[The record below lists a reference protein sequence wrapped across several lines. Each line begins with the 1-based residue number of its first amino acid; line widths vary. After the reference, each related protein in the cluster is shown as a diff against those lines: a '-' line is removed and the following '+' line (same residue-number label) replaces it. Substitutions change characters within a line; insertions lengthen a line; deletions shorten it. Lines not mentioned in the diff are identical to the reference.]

1 MQRSR
6 GGRRD
11 GSARKGAR
19 LVSKQEVP
27 SSTFLLAAVAYRYGE
42 TEGAERLS
50 ACAAGLTL
58 SEAARLGDNAAYH
71 ELEPLLHTVAA
82 DRSGSGRPLQL
93 PQELM
98 DRWSQAHAREMART
112 TIIQYG
118 AVRALDA
125 LAEAGI
131 RAIPLKGFYLTS
143 VMYGRKDARGYK
155 DLDLLIEPEALPGLH
170 ETLLGAGFQPAPE
183 RPSFV
188 PAPAYTV
195 YSLPLEGGD
204 AAMELDIHIG
214 MHWPEEYELRTGF
227 RSADLWTHA
236 APREAEGL
244 RFWAMSP
251 EHLLITT
258 FLDVAV
264 NHRYARLVKF
274 RDAIEILR
282 TAGVDWNKVEEHC
295 RRWEVRSFV
304 GPGLRLL
311 REIDTGLPLPREAVE
326 SLLPSYA
333 AMRAF
338 TRSLPA
344 GALPDHRS
352 RSFSLPNLL
361 FFILADTPRERV
373 RGLAHIPRHMLRGRR
388 RF

>member
-1 MQRSR
+1 MS
-6 GGRRD
+6 GGK
-11 GSARKGAR
+11 GS
-19 LVSKQEVP
+19 VS
-27 SSTFLLAAVAYRYGE
+27 SLFLLAAVAYEFGDGDR
-42 TEGAERLS
+42 AAAL
-50 ACAAGLTL
+50 AGL
-58 SEAARLGDNAAYH
+58 ARSMPPPDMDRLAVNAPYH
-71 ELEPLLHTVAA
+71 ELEPLLHLVAA
-82 DRSGSGRPLQL
+82 DCAACGSPLEL
-93 PQELM
+93 PPELTA
-98 DRWSQAHAREMART
+98 RWSQVHTREAART
-112 TIIQYG
+112 AVIHYG
-118 AVRALDA
+118 AERALSALDA
-125 LAEAGI
+125 AGV
-131 RAIPLKGFYLTS
+131 RAAPLKGFYLAS
-143 VMYGRKDARGYK
+143 ACYARKSARAFK
-155 DLDLLIEPEALPGLH
+155 DLDLLVEPDALAQLNGALR
-170 ETLLGAGFQPAPE
+170 EAGFQPAPH
-183 RPSFV
+183 RPAFV

-195 YSLPLEGGD
+195 YSLPLEGSD
-204 AAMELDIHIG
+204 TAMEIDIHIG

-282 TAGVDWNKVEEHC
+282 TAGVDWNKVEEDC

-311 REIDTGLPLPREAVE
+311 REIDAGLPLPREAVE

>member
-1 MQRSR
+1 ME
-6 GGRRD
+6 D
-11 GSARKGAR
+11 
-19 LVSKQEVP
+19 
-27 SSTFLLAAVAYRYGE
+27 
-42 TEGAERLS
+42 AERLS
-50 ACAAGLTL
+50 ACTAGLTP
-58 SEAARLGDNAAYH
+58 SETARLGDSAAYH
-71 ELEPLLHTVAA
+71 ELEPLLHTVTV
-82 DRSGSGRPLQL
+82 DCSGIGCPLHL
-93 PQELM
+93 PQELTA
-98 DRWSQAHAREMART
+98 RWSQSHAREMART
-112 TIIQYG
+112 TIIQFG
-118 AVRALDA
+118 AVKALDT

-143 VMYGRKDARGYK
+143 RMYGRKDARGFK
-155 DLDLLIEPEALPGLH
+155 DLDLLVEREALPGLH
-170 ETLLGAGFQPAPE
+170 EALLGAGFRPAPE

-188 PAPAYTV
+188 PASAYTV
-195 YSLPLEGGD
+195 YSLPMEGSD
-204 AAMELDIHIG
+204 AAMEIDIHIG
-214 MHWPEEYELRTGF
+214 MHWPEEYERRTGF
-227 RSADLWTHA
+227 RSADLWSYA
-236 APREAEGL
+236 SPEEVEGL

-274 RDAIEILR
+274 RDVLEILR
-282 TAGVDWNKVEEHC
+282 TAVVDWNKVGEHS

-311 REIDTGLPLPREAVE
+311 QEIDATLPVPPGTLE

-338 TRSLPA
+338 TRALPA
-344 GALPDHRS
+344 SALPDHRS

-361 FFILADTPRERV
+361 FFVLADTPRERA
-373 RGLAHIPRHMLRGRR
+373 RGLAHIPRHMLRGRH

>member
-1 MQRSR
+1 
-6 GGRRD
+6 
-11 GSARKGAR
+11 
-19 LVSKQEVP
+19 VSTREGP
-27 SSTFLLAAVAYRYGE
+27 CSTFLLAAVAYRYGE
-42 TEGAERLS
+42 TEGAERL
-50 ACAAGLTL
+50 AARAAGLSP
-58 SEAARLGDNAAYH
+58 SETARLGGNAAYH

-82 DRSGSGRPLQL
+82 DCSDIGCPLHL
-93 PQELM
+93 PRELTAG
-98 DRWSQAHAREMART
+98 WSQAYAREIART
-112 TIIQYG
+112 TIIQFG
-118 AVRALDA
+118 AVKALGA

-143 VMYGRKDARGYK
+143 TTYARKDARGFK
-155 DLDLLIEPEALPGLH
+155 DLDLLVEREALPGLH
-170 ETLLGAGFQPAPE
+170 EALLGAGFQPAPE

-195 YSLPLEGGD
+195 YSFPMEGSD
-204 AAMELDIHIG
+204 AAMEIDIHIG
-214 MHWPEEYELRTGF
+214 MHWPEEYERRTGF
-227 RSADLWTHA
+227 RSADLWSHA
-236 APREAEGL
+236 APEQAEGL

-258 FLDVAV
+258 FLDAAV

-274 RDAIEILR
+274 RDIIEILR
-282 TAGVDWNKVEEHC
+282 TSDVDWDRVEEFC
-295 RRWEVRSFV
+295 GRWEVRSFV

-311 REIDTGLPLPREAVE
+311 REIDSALPVPSSAVD
-326 SLLPSYA
+326 STLPSYA

-338 TRSLPA
+338 THFLPA

-361 FFILADTPRERV
+361 FFVLADTSRERA
-373 RGLAHIPRHMLRGRR
+373 RGLAHIPRHLFRGRH